1 MLNTV
6 ARVGKVLKLFT
17 AQRPEWGVTEVASA
31 LSLPKSNAHDMLISL
46 AGIGLLERLPGGRYR
61 LGWRVLAMS
70 RNLVE
75 ADGFQRRAGSVV
87 TCIARRLGQA
97 ASVAAWD
104 GRRIVCVAAS
114 GRPVGIELAERAP
127 GVRLPG
133 HSTALGK
140 MLLAHRVWDE
150 VEERAT
156 VDGLPA
162 FTDFTV
168 GSLEDLRLQLNEARR
183 IGVSYDFEENHP
195 GICCVAA
202 PVRDASLRV
211 VAALSI
217 SMPTA
222 TLHRAQ
228 PQYGRAVSVA
238 AHRLT
243 GMLASSSSSSGGS
256 QPTVAVAA

>member
-1 MLNTV
+1 VLNTV

-17 AQRPEWGVTEVASA
+17 TERPEWGVTEVASA
-31 LSLPKSNAHDMLISL
+31 LSLPKSNAHEMLTSL
-46 AGIGLLERLPGGRYR
+46 ASIGLLERLPGGRYR
-61 LGWRVLAMS
+61 LGWRLLAMS

-75 ADGFQRRAGSVV
+75 TDGFQRQAGSVV
-87 TCIARRLGQA
+87 TFLARRMGQA
-97 ASVAAWD
+97 SSVAAWD
-104 GRRIVCVAAS
+104 GRRLVCVAAS
-114 GRPVGIELAERAP
+114 GRPLGVELPERAP

-140 MLLAHRVWDE
+140 MLLAHRTWDE

-168 GSLEDLRLQLNEARR
+168 GTIEALRSQLDEARR
-183 IGVSYDFEENHP
+183 IGVAYDYEENHA
-195 GICCVAA
+195 GLSCVAA
-202 PVRDASLRV
+202 PVRDASSRV
-211 VAALSI
+211 VASLSI

-222 TLHRAQ
+222 ALRRAE
-228 PQYGRAVSVA
+228 PQFARAVSVA

-243 GMLASSSSSSGGS
+243 GMLAASASAENEA
-256 QPTVAVAA
+256 PVALSA

>member
-1 MLNTV
+1 VLNTV

-17 AQRPEWGVTEVASA
+17 TDRPEWGVTEVAAA
-31 LSLPKSNAHDMLISL
+31 LSLPKSNAHEMLASL
-46 AGIGLLERLPGGRYR
+46 ASIGLLERLPGGRYR
-61 LGWRVLAMS
+61 LGWRLLAMS

-75 ADGFQRRAGSVV
+75 TDGFQRQASSVV
-87 TCIARRLGQA
+87 TLIARRIGQA

-104 GRRIVCVAAS
+104 GRRLVCVAAS
-114 GRPVGIELAERAP
+114 GRPVGVEFPERAP

-140 MLLAHRVWDE
+140 MLLAHRTWEE

-168 GSLEDLRLQLNEARR
+168 GTVEDLQLQLEEARR
-183 IGVSYDFEENHP
+183 VGVAYDYEENHS
-195 GICCVAA
+195 GISCVAA
-202 PVRDASLRV
+202 PVRDASSRV
-211 VAALSI
+211 VASLSI

-222 TLHRAQ
+222 TLRRTE
-228 PQYGRAVSVA
+228 PQYARAVSVA

-243 GMLASSSSSSGGS
+243 GLLA
-256 QPTVAVAA
+256 PAVNDEAAMAVSA